1 MRVEE
6 PLTRWPER
14 TILHE
19 KKQLDSPKQK
29 RLEATNMTK
38 LRKLTALLLAG
49 ALTLLLLTACSGGG
63 GSSGPEAQAE
73 AKVMRAIN
81 NGRATALANDEGMRT
96 VANARLDA
104 LELELNG
111 AALGYKFS
119 NKADVKWD
127 ADNQNATL
135 TLVAK
140 YDYNDT
146 TLQKIIDQIKGS
158 NQDQALDFALKGN
171 YTKAGVVARIIRG
184 QTYVAI
190 SLRVGRNL

>member
-1 MRVEE
+1 
-6 PLTRWPER
+6 
-14 TILHE
+14 
-19 KKQLDSPKQK
+19 
-29 RLEATNMTK
+29 MTK

-73 AKVMRAIN
+73 AKVMQAIN
-81 NGRATALANDEGMRT
+81 FKRTEPLSNDPDMQK
-96 VANARLDA
+96 VAKAYLDA

-119 NKADVKWD
+119 NKADAKWD

-146 TLQKIIDQIKGS
+146 TLQKIIDQIKGN
-158 NQDQALDFALKGN
+158 NQDQALNFALNGN

-190 SLRVGRNL
+190 SLRVGKNL

>member
-1 MRVEE
+1 
-6 PLTRWPER
+6 
-14 TILHE
+14 
-19 KKQLDSPKQK
+19 
-29 RLEATNMTK
+29 MTK

-73 AKVMRAIN
+73 ANVMQAIN
-81 NGRATALANDEGMRT
+81 KGRTVALANDDGMRT
-96 VANARLDA
+96 VANAHLNDLEAKLKFNAFGYTVFNKVDA
-104 LELELNG
+104 
-111 AALGYKFS
+111 
-119 NKADVKWD
+119 KWD

-158 NQDQALDFALKGN
+158 DQNEALDFALNGN
-171 YTKAGVVARIIRG
+171 YTKAGVAARIIHG

>member
-1 MRVEE
+1 
-6 PLTRWPER
+6 
-14 TILHE
+14 
-19 KKQLDSPKQK
+19 
-29 RLEATNMTK
+29 MTK
-38 LRKLTALLLAG
+38 LSKLTALLLAG

-73 AKVMRAIN
+73 AEVMRAIN
-81 NGRATALANDEGMRT
+81 KGRTMALSNDPDMQE
-96 VANARLDA
+96 VAAAHLDDLDA
-104 LELELNG
+104 KLRID
-111 AALGYKFS
+111 AFGYTVF
-119 NKADVKWD
+119 NKVDAKWD

-158 NQDQALDFALKGN
+158 NQDQALDFALNGN
-171 YTKAGVVARIIRG
+171 YTKAGVVARTIHG

>member
-1 MRVEE
+1 
-6 PLTRWPER
+6 
-14 TILHE
+14 
-19 KKQLDSPKQK
+19 
-29 RLEATNMTK
+29 MTK

-63 GSSGPEAQAE
+63 GSSGPKAQAE

-81 NGRATALANDEGMRT
+81 NGRAEPLSNDDGMRT

-104 LELELNG
+104 LELELELKGN
-111 AALGYKFS
+111 ALGYQFF
-119 NKADVKWD
+119 NKVDAKWD

-146 TLQKIIDQIKGS
+146 TLQKIIDQIKGN
-158 NQDQALDFALKGN
+158 NQDQALDFALNGN
-171 YTKAGVVARIIRG
+171 YTKAGVVARTIRG